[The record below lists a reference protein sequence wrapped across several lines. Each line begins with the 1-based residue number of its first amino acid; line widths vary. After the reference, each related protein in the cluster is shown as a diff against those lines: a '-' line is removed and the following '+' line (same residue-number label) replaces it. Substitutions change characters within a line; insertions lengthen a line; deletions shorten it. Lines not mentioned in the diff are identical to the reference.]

1 MNIKKSGTIFIG
13 IMLSILL
20 SSCGGDSYKE
30 KKEKIENL
38 KELKKM
44 EQAIDTQ
51 IDGMMKKTG
60 ASAVTVAVMKNGI
73 LQYEHAYGYSDAAK
87 KTALKNDALMRT
99 ASIIKP
105 VTAAA
110 IRKLASDGTLSLN
123 DHVYCTGSNA
133 PCWLPANFLSDNTD
147 ARLKDVT
154 IQHLIDHQGGF
165 TRASD
170 PQGGE
175 YVVWE
180 DCEHF
185 HCPATQEDLVRYML
199 AQPLDFTPGNKPDN
213 LDGYSNYGYMVLGMI
228 IEQASK
234 MSFTRY
240 VQTAIMAQMGIAD
253 SEFKAGR
260 SLPKDHDPREP
271 IYISTEN
278 WPSAFTK
285 DKIAPAA
292 EESAI
297 AENWE
302 SVGYSISTAKTM
314 ASFGAFYKIPGG
326 EPLIKGTTNNGAHW
340 GALDGSATFL
350 RQLPSGVSYAVFMN
364 IGIDVGT
371 YSGYQNQLDTAAE
384 LAP

>member
-1 MNIKKSGTIFIG
+1 MKSKNSSAVFIG
-13 IMLSILL
+13 TLLLMLL
-20 SSCGGDSYKE
+20 SSCGGDS
-30 KKEKIENL
+30 KKEKQEKENL

-51 IDGMMKKTG
+51 VDSMMKKTG
-60 ASAVTVAVMKNGI
+60 ATAVTVAVMKNGI
-73 LQYEHAYGYSDAAK
+73 LQYEQAYGFSDAAQ
-87 KTALKNDALMRT
+87 KTPLKTTALMRT

-110 IRKLASDGTLSLN
+110 VRTLAAKSALSLS

-133 PCWLPANFLSDNTD
+133 PCWLSANFLSDTTD
-147 ARLKDVT
+147 PRIKDVT

-165 TRASD
+165 TRDSD

-175 YVVWE
+175 YIVWE
-180 DCEHF
+180 NCEQF
-185 HCPATQEDLVRYML
+185 HCPATQEDIVRYML

-213 LDGYSNYGYMVLGMI
+213 LDGYSNFGYMVLGMI

-234 MSFTRY
+234 MNYTRY

-253 SEFKAGR
+253 SDFKAGR

-271 IYISTEN
+271 VYISTED

-285 DKIAPAA
+285 DKIAPFA
-292 EESAI
+292 EEGAI

-302 SVGYSISTAKTM
+302 AVGYSISTAKAM
-314 ASFGAFYKIPGG
+314 ATFGAYYQIPFG
-326 EPLIKGTTNNGAHW
+326 EPLAKGATNNGAHW
-340 GALDGSATFL
+340 GSLDGGATFL
-350 RQLPSGVSYAVFMN
+350 RQLPSGVSYALFMN
-364 IGIDVGT
+364 KSIEIMT
-371 YSGYQNQLDTAAE
+371 YGDYQNQLDAAAD
-384 LAP
+384 LSP

>member
-1 MNIKKSGTIFIG
+1 MYIKTSSSIFIC
-13 IMLSILL
+13 IILSILL
-20 SSCGGDSYKE
+20 SSCGGDSNSA
-30 KKEKIENL
+30 KKEKQNF

-44 EQAIDTQ
+44 EQAIDIQ
-51 IDGMMKKTG
+51 VDGMMKKTG
-60 ASAVTVAVMKNGI
+60 ASAATVAVMKNGI
-73 LQYEHAYGYSDAAK
+73 LQYEQAYGYSDTAK
-87 KTALKNDALMRT
+87 KIPLKTDVLMRT

-110 IRKLASDGTLSLN
+110 VRKLATDGTLSLT
-123 DHVYCTGSNA
+123 DHVYCTGNNA
-133 PCWLPANFLSDNTD
+133 PCWLSANFLSENTD
-147 ARLKDVT
+147 ARIKDVT
-154 IQHLIDHQGGF
+154 LQHLIDHQGGF
-165 TRASD
+165 SRASD

-185 HCPATQEDLVRYML
+185 HCPATQADLVHYML
-199 AQPLDFTPGNKPDN
+199 AQPLDFTPGSKPND

-234 MSFTRY
+234 MSYTRY
-240 VQTAIMAQMGIAD
+240 VQTAIMAQIGIAD

-260 SLPKDHDPREP
+260 SLPKDHDTREP
-271 IYISTEN
+271 VYISTED

-285 DKIAPAA
+285 DKIGPFA
-292 EESAI
+292 EEGAI

-314 ASFGAFYKIPGG
+314 ATFGAFYKIPSG
-326 EPLIKGTTNNGAHW
+326 EALTKGTTNNGAHW

-350 RQLPSGVSYAVFMN
+350 RQLPSGVSYAVLLN
-364 IGIDVGT
+364 IGIDLKDYGD
-371 YSGYQNQLDTAAE
+371 YQTQLDAAAE